1 MATTKRLIVYAD
13 GAIRPQ
19 ATGVGVVVKDERGA
33 VLGWHSRRL
42 SRTMTCNEAE
52 YTALLFAMEVIRGYR
67 TTEVQFRLDSQ
78 IVINQ
83 VRGIFN
89 VQQPALRRC
98 CEQVRQLTA
107 RLGKKATFIHV
118 PREKN
123 RLADAL
129 ANDAADGD
137 VLTLAKVPKNC

>member
-1 MATTKRLIVYAD
+1 MVRAKRLIVYAD

-19 ATGVGVVVKDERGA
+19 ATGVGVVVRDEGGA
-33 VLGWHSRRL
+33 ILGWHSRRL
-42 SRTMTCNEAE
+42 SKTMTCNEAE
-52 YTALLFAMEVIRGYR
+52 YAALLFAMEVIRGYR
-67 TTEVQFRLDSQ
+67 TAEVQFRLDSQ

-89 VQQPALRRC
+89 VQHPALRHC

-107 RLGKKATFIHV
+107 RLGKKVTFTHI

-129 ANDAADGD
+129 ANDAAEGQG
-137 VLTLAKVPKNC
+137 LASPG